1 MFTAGEELRQVEWI
15 KAGLEVGRVINA
27 ERKDFELEE
36 AATGA
41 VSFWKGGTEALCQ
54 GGVGPD
60 LKVALEN

>member
-15 KAGLEVGRVINA
+15 KEGLEVGGVINA

-41 VSFWKGGTEALCQ
+41 VSFGKGGTEAHR
-54 GGVGPD
+54 GVW
-60 LKVALEN
+60 AQT